1 MSDIICVDGLIK
13 EYAGIKVVDG
23 VSFSVNKGEIYG
35 LLGRNG
41 AGKTTIM
48 KILLGLANP
57 TSGKVSILGKDMS
70 VNSEKKV
77 LKKVGCIIE
86 NPGFYSNL
94 TGTENLEIF
103 AKLRGLDQDS
113 VKKALE
119 LVNLPYKDKKIFS
132 KYSLGMKQ
140 RLAIANAIMHNP
152 EILVL
157 DEPINGLDPIGIAEV
172 RELLK
177 KFKESGISI
186 LISSHIL
193 SELENVADRISI
205 IDFGKMIEE
214 INMKEWK
221 NKQNSDIRVFVKEV
235 DIAKKILFKIGIE
248 EQNILEFSE
257 GILIQN
263 SQLSTTELNKVF
275 VNNNIDLIG
284 IVEDKTSLEDYF
296 KKVTGGQGI
305 GCCLNLRKIKD
316 QRQFIYQVY

>member
-103 AKLRGLDQDS
+103 AKLTGLDQDS

-119 LVNLPYKDKKIFS
+119 LVNLPYKDKKLFS

-177 KFKESGISI
+177 KLKESGVSI

-235 DIAKKILFKIGIE
+235 DIAKKILFEIGIE

-305 GCCLNLRKIKD
+305 G
-316 QRQFIYQVY
+316 

>member
-1 MSDIICVDGLIK
+1 MSDIICVNDLIK

-23 VSFSVNKGEIYG
+23 VSFSLNKGEIYG

-113 VKKALE
+113 VKKALD
-119 LVNLPYKDKKIFS
+119 LVNLPYKDKKLFS

-177 KFKESGISI
+177 KLKESGVSI

-193 SELENVADRISI
+193 SELENLADRIGI

-235 DIAKKILFKIGIE
+235 DIAKNILFDIGVE

-257 GILIQN
+257 GVLIKN

-275 VNNNIDLIG
+275 VNSNIDLIG

-305 GCCLNLRKIKD
+305 G
-316 QRQFIYQVY
+316 

>member
-119 LVNLPYKDKKIFS
+119 LVNLPYKDKKLFS

-177 KFKESGISI
+177 KLKESGVSV

-235 DIAKKILFKIGIE
+235 DIAKKILFEIGIE

-305 GCCLNLRKIKD
+305 G
-316 QRQFIYQVY
+316 

>member
-119 LVNLPYKDKKIFS
+119 LVNLPYKDKKLFS

-177 KFKESGISI
+177 KLKKSGVSI

-235 DIAKKILFKIGIE
+235 DIAKKILFEIGIE

-305 GCCLNLRKIKD
+305 G
-316 QRQFIYQVY
+316 

>member
-119 LVNLPYKDKKIFS
+119 LVNLPYKDKKLFS

-177 KFKESGISI
+177 KLKESGVSI

-235 DIAKKILFKIGIE
+235 DIAKKILFEIGIE

-305 GCCLNLRKIKD
+305 C
-316 QRQFIYQVY
+316 

>member
-1 MSDIICVDGLIK
+1 M
-13 EYAGIKVVDG
+13 
-23 VSFSVNKGEIYG
+23 
-35 LLGRNG
+35 
-41 AGKTTIM
+41 
-48 KILLGLANP
+48 
-57 TSGKVSILGKDMS
+57 
-70 VNSEKKV
+70 

-86 NPGFYSNL
+86 NPGFYFNL

-119 LVNLPYKDKKIFS
+119 LVNLPYKDKKLFS

-177 KFKESGISI
+177 KIKESGVSI

-235 DIAKKILFKIGIE
+235 DIAKKILFEIGIE

-305 GCCLNLRKIKD
+305 G
-316 QRQFIYQVY
+316 

>member
-1 MSDIICVDGLIK
+1 MSDVICVDGLIK

-86 NPGFYSNL
+86 SPGFYSNL

-119 LVNLPYKDKKIFS
+119 LVNLPYKDKKLFS

-177 KFKESGISI
+177 KLKKSGVSI

-235 DIAKKILFKIGIE
+235 DIAKKILFEIGIE

-305 GCCLNLRKIKD
+305 G
-316 QRQFIYQVY
+316 

>member
-119 LVNLPYKDKKIFS
+119 LVNLPYKDKKLFS

-140 RLAIANAIMHNP
+140 RLAIANAILHNP

-177 KFKESGISI
+177 KLKESGVSI

-235 DIAKKILFKIGIE
+235 DIAKKILFEIGIE

-305 GCCLNLRKIKD
+305 G
-316 QRQFIYQVY
+316 

>member
-157 DEPINGLDPIGIAEV
+157 DEPTNGLDPIGIAEV

-177 KFKESGISI
+177 KLKESGISI

-235 DIAKKILFKIGIE
+235 DIAKKILLEIGIE

-305 GCCLNLRKIKD
+305 G
-316 QRQFIYQVY
+316 

>member
-119 LVNLPYKDKKIFS
+119 LVNLPYKDKKLFS

-177 KFKESGISI
+177 KLKESGASI
-186 LISSHIL
+186 IISSHIL

-305 GCCLNLRKIKD
+305 G
-316 QRQFIYQVY
+316 

>member
-119 LVNLPYKDKKIFS
+119 LVNLPYKDKKLFS

-235 DIAKKILFKIGIE
+235 DIAKKILFEIGIE

-305 GCCLNLRKIKD
+305 G
-316 QRQFIYQVY
+316 

>member
-119 LVNLPYKDKKIFS
+119 LVNLPYKDKKLFS

-177 KFKESGISI
+177 KLKESGSSI

-305 GCCLNLRKIKD
+305 G
-316 QRQFIYQVY
+316 

>member
-1 MSDIICVDGLIK
+1 MLDIICVDGLIK

-157 DEPINGLDPIGIAEV
+157 DEPTNGLDPIGIAEV

-177 KFKESGISI
+177 KLKESGISI

-235 DIAKKILFKIGIE
+235 DIAKKILLEIGIE

-305 GCCLNLRKIKD
+305 G
-316 QRQFIYQVY
+316 

>member
-119 LVNLPYKDKKIFS
+119 LVNLPYKDKKLFS

-157 DEPINGLDPIGIAEV
+157 DEPVNGLDPIGIAEV

-177 KFKESGISI
+177 KLKESGVSI

-235 DIAKKILFKIGIE
+235 DIAKKILFEIGIE

-305 GCCLNLRKIKD
+305 G
-316 QRQFIYQVY
+316 

>member
-23 VSFSVNKGEIYG
+23 ASFSVNKGEIYG

-119 LVNLPYKDKKIFS
+119 LVNLPYKDKKLFS

-177 KFKESGISI
+177 KLKESGVSI

-235 DIAKKILFKIGIE
+235 DIAKKILFEIGIE

-305 GCCLNLRKIKD
+305 G
-316 QRQFIYQVY
+316 

>member
-1 MSDIICVDGLIK
+1 MSDIIYVDGLIK

-119 LVNLPYKDKKIFS
+119 LVNLPYKDKKLFS

-177 KFKESGISI
+177 KLKESGVSI

-205 IDFGKMIEE
+205 IDLGKMIEE

-235 DIAKKILFKIGIE
+235 DIAKKILFEIGIE

-305 GCCLNLRKIKD
+305 G
-316 QRQFIYQVY
+316 

>member
-157 DEPINGLDPIGIAEV
+157 DEPTNGLDPIGIAEV

-177 KFKESGISI
+177 KLKESGISI

-193 SELENVADRISI
+193 SEL
-205 IDFGKMIEE
+205 
-214 INMKEWK
+214 
-221 NKQNSDIRVFVKEV
+221 
-235 DIAKKILFKIGIE
+235 
-248 EQNILEFSE
+248 
-257 GILIQN
+257 
-263 SQLSTTELNKVF
+263 
-275 VNNNIDLIG
+275 
-284 IVEDKTSLEDYF
+284 
-296 KKVTGGQGI
+296 
-305 GCCLNLRKIKD
+305 
-316 QRQFIYQVY
+316 

>member
-119 LVNLPYKDKKIFS
+119 LVNLPYKDKKLFS

-177 KFKESGISI
+177 KLKESGVSI
-186 LISSHIL
+186 LISIHIL

-235 DIAKKILFKIGIE
+235 DIAKKILFEIGIE

-305 GCCLNLRKIKD
+305 G
-316 QRQFIYQVY
+316 

>member
-70 VNSEKKV
+70 VNSENKV
-77 LKKVGCIIE
+77 FKKVGCIIE

-119 LVNLPYKDKKIFS
+119 LVNLPYKDKKLFS

-177 KFKESGISI
+177 KLKESGVSI

-235 DIAKKILFKIGIE
+235 DIAKKILFEIGIE

-305 GCCLNLRKIKD
+305 G
-316 QRQFIYQVY
+316 

>member
-119 LVNLPYKDKKIFS
+119 LVNLPYKDKKLFS

-177 KFKESGISI
+177 KLKESGVSI

-235 DIAKKILFKIGIE
+235 DIAKKILFEIGIE
-248 EQNILEFSE
+248 EQNVLEFSE

-305 GCCLNLRKIKD
+305 G
-316 QRQFIYQVY
+316 

>member
-305 GCCLNLRKIKD
+305 G
-316 QRQFIYQVY
+316 

>member
-1 MSDIICVDGLIK
+1 M
-13 EYAGIKVVDG
+13 
-23 VSFSVNKGEIYG
+23 
-35 LLGRNG
+35 
-41 AGKTTIM
+41 
-48 KILLGLANP
+48 
-57 TSGKVSILGKDMS
+57 
-70 VNSEKKV
+70 

-119 LVNLPYKDKKIFS
+119 LVNLPYKDKKLFS

-177 KFKESGISI
+177 KLKESGVSI

-235 DIAKKILFKIGIE
+235 DIAKKILFEIGIE

-275 VNNNIDLIG
+275 VNNIDLIG

-305 GCCLNLRKIKD
+305 G
-316 QRQFIYQVY
+316 

>member
-119 LVNLPYKDKKIFS
+119 LVNLPYKDKKTFS

-235 DIAKKILFKIGIE
+235 DIAKKILFEIGIE

-305 GCCLNLRKIKD
+305 G
-316 QRQFIYQVY
+316 

>member
-119 LVNLPYKDKKIFS
+119 LVNLPYKDKKLFS

-177 KFKESGISI
+177 KLKESGSSI

-235 DIAKKILFKIGIE
+235 DIAKKILFEIGIE

-305 GCCLNLRKIKD
+305 G
-316 QRQFIYQVY
+316 

>member
-1 MSDIICVDGLIK
+1 M
-13 EYAGIKVVDG
+13 
-23 VSFSVNKGEIYG
+23 
-35 LLGRNG
+35 
-41 AGKTTIM
+41 
-48 KILLGLANP
+48 
-57 TSGKVSILGKDMS
+57 
-70 VNSEKKV
+70 

-119 LVNLPYKDKKIFS
+119 LVNLPYKDKKLFS

-177 KFKESGISI
+177 KLKESGVSI

-235 DIAKKILFKIGIE
+235 DIAKKILFEIGIE

-305 GCCLNLRKIKD
+305 G
-316 QRQFIYQVY
+316 

>member
-70 VNSEKKV
+70 VNLEKKV

-119 LVNLPYKDKKIFS
+119 LVNLPYKDKKLFS

-177 KFKESGISI
+177 KLKESGVSI

-235 DIAKKILFKIGIE
+235 DIAKKILFEIGIE

-305 GCCLNLRKIKD
+305 G
-316 QRQFIYQVY
+316 

>member
-119 LVNLPYKDKKIFS
+119 LVNLPYKDKKIFL

-177 KFKESGISI
+177 KLKESGVSI

-221 NKQNSDIRVFVKEV
+221 NRQNSDIRVFVKEV
-235 DIAKKILFKIGIE
+235 DIAKKILFEIGIE

-305 GCCLNLRKIKD
+305 G
-316 QRQFIYQVY
+316 

>member
-1 MSDIICVDGLIK
+1 MECQ
-13 EYAGIKVVDG
+13 
-23 VSFSVNKGEIYG
+23 IYG

-235 DIAKKILFKIGIE
+235 DIAKKILFEIGIE

-305 GCCLNLRKIKD
+305 G
-316 QRQFIYQVY
+316 

>member
-119 LVNLPYKDKKIFS
+119 LVNLPYKDKKLFS

-177 KFKESGISI
+177 KLKESGVSI

-205 IDFGKMIEE
+205 IDFGKMIGE

-235 DIAKKILFKIGIE
+235 DIAKKILFEIGIE

-305 GCCLNLRKIKD
+305 G
-316 QRQFIYQVY
+316 

>member
-1 MSDIICVDGLIK
+1 MSDIICVDSLIK

-86 NPGFYSNL
+86 NPGFCSNL

-119 LVNLPYKDKKIFS
+119 LVNLPYKDKKLFS

-177 KFKESGISI
+177 KLKESGVSI

-235 DIAKKILFKIGIE
+235 DIAKKILFEIGIE

-305 GCCLNLRKIKD
+305 G
-316 QRQFIYQVY
+316 

>member
-119 LVNLPYKDKKIFS
+119 LVNLPYKDKKLFS

-177 KFKESGISI
+177 KLKESGVSI

-305 GCCLNLRKIKD
+305 G
-316 QRQFIYQVY
+316 

>member
-1 MSDIICVDGLIK
+1 MSDIICVDDLIK

-113 VKKALE
+113 VKKGLE
-119 LVNLPYKDKKIFS
+119 LVNLPYKDKKLFS

-177 KFKESGISI
+177 KLKESGSSI

-235 DIAKKILFKIGIE
+235 DIAKKILFEIGIE

-305 GCCLNLRKIKD
+305 G
-316 QRQFIYQVY
+316 

>member
-1 MSDIICVDGLIK
+1 MSDIICVEGLIK

-119 LVNLPYKDKKIFS
+119 LVNLPYKDKKLFS

-177 KFKESGISI
+177 KLKESGVSI

-235 DIAKKILFKIGIE
+235 DIAKKILFEIGIE

-305 GCCLNLRKIKD
+305 G
-316 QRQFIYQVY
+316 

>member
-177 KFKESGISI
+177 KLKESGVSI

-205 IDFGKMIEE
+205 IDFGKMLEE

-221 NKQNSDIRVFVKEV
+221 NRQNSDIRVFVKEV
-235 DIAKKILFKIGIE
+235 DIAKKILFEIGIE

-305 GCCLNLRKIKD
+305 G
-316 QRQFIYQVY
+316 

>member
-1 MSDIICVDGLIK
+1 MSDIIYVDGLIK

-35 LLGRNG
+35 LLGKNG

-119 LVNLPYKDKKIFS
+119 LVNLPYKDKKLFS

-177 KFKESGISI
+177 KLKESGVSI

-235 DIAKKILFKIGIE
+235 DIAKKILFEIGIE

-305 GCCLNLRKIKD
+305 G
-316 QRQFIYQVY
+316 

>member
-119 LVNLPYKDKKIFS
+119 LVNLPYKDKKLFS

-157 DEPINGLDPIGIAEV
+157 DEPINGLDPRGIAEV

-177 KFKESGISI
+177 KLKESGVSI

-235 DIAKKILFKIGIE
+235 DIAKKILFEIGIE

-296 KKVTGGQGI
+296 KKVTVGQGI
-305 GCCLNLRKIKD
+305 G
-316 QRQFIYQVY
+316 

>member
-1 MSDIICVDGLIK
+1 M
-13 EYAGIKVVDG
+13 
-23 VSFSVNKGEIYG
+23 
-35 LLGRNG
+35 
-41 AGKTTIM
+41 
-48 KILLGLANP
+48 
-57 TSGKVSILGKDMS
+57 
-70 VNSEKKV
+70 

-235 DIAKKILFKIGIE
+235 DIAKKILFEIGIE

-305 GCCLNLRKIKD
+305 G
-316 QRQFIYQVY
+316 

>member
-103 AKLRGLDQDS
+103 AKLRGLDQVS

-119 LVNLPYKDKKIFS
+119 LVNLPYKDKKLFS

-177 KFKESGISI
+177 KLKESGVSI

-235 DIAKKILFKIGIE
+235 DIAKKILFEIGIE
-248 EQNILEFSE
+248 EQNVLEFSE

-305 GCCLNLRKIKD
+305 G
-316 QRQFIYQVY
+316 

>member
-1 MSDIICVDGLIK
+1 MSDIIYVDGLIK

-119 LVNLPYKDKKIFS
+119 LVNLPYKDKKLFS

-177 KFKESGISI
+177 KLKEFGVSI

-235 DIAKKILFKIGIE
+235 DIAKKILFEIGIE

-305 GCCLNLRKIKD
+305 G
-316 QRQFIYQVY
+316 

>member
-119 LVNLPYKDKKIFS
+119 LVNLPYKDKKLFS

-177 KFKESGISI
+177 KIKESGVSI

-235 DIAKKILFKIGIE
+235 DIAKKILFEIGIE

-305 GCCLNLRKIKD
+305 G
-316 QRQFIYQVY
+316 